1 MPSPTLPK
9 DVAVLVLNWNGL
21 ELLRSFLPSWVKFT
35 PEEADLI
42 IIDNGSTD
50 GSVTFV
56 REHYPEVKL
65 VAFTENYGFAAGYN
79 KAIAELDY
87 KTVVLLNSDVELSDG
102 WLREPLELLD
112 SDPSITAVQPTIRA
126 QRSPQDFEYAGAAGG
141 YIDSLG
147 YPFCRGRIL
156 SVVEQDQGQYSTP
169 VDLFWASGA
178 CLIIRRAAYLEAGGL
193 DPVFFAH
200 QEEIDLCW
208 RLLARGGRIV
218 YAPSSTVYHVGGAS
232 LSAESPRKVF
242 LNFRNNLLM
251 IYKNLPAPRLY
262 TVLLLRVFLDFLAAL
277 VYLVKL
283 QPRHCFAVLEAWRC
297 FLIKRLRYERV
308 RGDNLAK
315 TTTQISPDLMK
326 PYSII
331 VQYYLRG
338 RKRYSQLPR

>member
-1 MPSPTLPK
+1 MPSPTCPK

-50 GSVTFV
+50 GSVAFV

-65 VAFTENYGFAAGYN
+65 VAFSENYGFAAGYN

-102 WLREPLELLD
+102 WLREPLELLA

-156 SVVEQDQGQYSTP
+156 SVLEQDQGQYSTP
-169 VDLFWASGA
+169 ADLFWASGA

-218 YAPSSTVYHVGGAS
+218 YAPSATVYHVGGAS

-251 IYKNLPAPRLY
+251 I
-262 TVLLLRVFLDFLAAL
+262 
-277 VYLVKL
+277 
-283 QPRHCFAVLEAWRC
+283 
-297 FLIKRLRYERV
+297 
-308 RGDNLAK
+308 
-315 TTTQISPDLMK
+315 
-326 PYSII
+326 
-331 VQYYLRG
+331 
-338 RKRYSQLPR
+338 